1 MDANCSTEKMQNV
14 KEAIVATKV
23 NEPEH
28 IKQLRKELKDALRQE
43 AKTKDKARNRLD
55 RHAAKWSKIC
65 STLYSEDEAAVRG
78 RIDKLVSEFREDFI
92 ENEGLEAARIA
103 VAERQQR
110 SERAKEGARK
120 RADRAKQKQEAPKG
134 VSAVDT
140 SSVELS
146 SDEMAEEQARAIE
159 AHLQSSG
166 YRLEQQQGGFQNWG
180 YGSE

>member
-1 MDANCSTEKMQNV
+1 MRSRRLRANGHF
-14 KEAIVATKV
+14 I
-23 NEPEH
+23 P
-28 IKQLRKELKDALRQE
+28 
-43 AKTKDKARNRLD
+43 
-55 RHAAKWSKIC
+55 
-65 STLYSEDEAAVRG
+65 YSA
-78 RIDKLVSEFREDFI
+78 F
-92 ENEGLEAARIA
+92 AARKSFF
-103 VAERQQR
+103 VT
-110 SERAKEGARK
+110 KETGILM
-120 RADRAKQKQEAPKG
+120 QKQEAPKA